1 MSPLP
6 APFDMTGSSVAILGS
21 GPGIGHACA
30 QVVAAAGAH
39 VACADIDPEMA
50 RATSDRVAE
59 AGGTSSAHAVDVLD
73 RGAVRDLFAEL
84 ASHHGALHGVVDVVG
99 RAQLV
104 RATDLTDEDWSR
116 QLDINLHHQFIA
128 AQEATPHLV
137 ASRGSHVAIASINGL
152 VSSPHM
158 VAYGASKAA
167 LISMIR
173 TFAVEHGSTGARFN
187 AIAPGLVRTPHADEI
202 GFTSGPVGDTFLER
216 IPMGEFA
223 RPVDIG
229 GAAYFLLSALSRH
242 VNGEVLTVDGGSSAN
257 YCLASPPL
265 LG

>member
-1 MSPLP
+1 MSFMP
-6 APFDMTGSSVAILGS
+6 APFGLAGSVVAILGA
-21 GPGIGHACA
+21 GPGIGSACA
-30 QVVAAAGAH
+30 QVAAAAGAH
-39 VACADIDPEMA
+39 IACADIDVEVA
-50 RATSDRVAE
+50 KATSASVAE
-59 AGGTSSAHAVDVLD
+59 AGGSSSAHAVDVLD

-84 ASHHGALHGVVDVVG
+84 ASRHGALHGVVDVVG

-104 RATDLTDEDWSR
+104 GAADITDEDWSR
-116 QLDINLHHQFIA
+116 QLDINLRQQFIA
-128 AQEATPHLV
+128 AQESTPHLV

-158 VAYGASKAA
+158 VAYGAAKAA

-173 TFAVEHGSTGARFN
+173 TFAVEYGSTGARFN

-202 GFTSGPVGDTFLER
+202 GFTSGPVGDAFLER
-216 IPMGEFA
+216 IPAGEFA
-223 RPVDIG
+223 RPADIG
-229 GAAYFLLSALSRH
+229 GAAYFLLSALGRH

-265 LG
+265 G